1 MYRLGNEYGTGGM
14 IFGFFLENK
23 VIITLT
29 HMVAILLADIFYNQ
43 RDEEKPEKKEGNT
56 RYYSQ

>member
-56 RYYSQ
+56 R